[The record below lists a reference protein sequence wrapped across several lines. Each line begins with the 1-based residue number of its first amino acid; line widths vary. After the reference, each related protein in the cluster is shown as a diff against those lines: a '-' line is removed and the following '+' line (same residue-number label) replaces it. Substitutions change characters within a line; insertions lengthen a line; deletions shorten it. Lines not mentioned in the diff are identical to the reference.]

1 VASATP
7 DGERLRVAFT
17 DPAAKAEAV
26 ERVNAATRVTDIESE
41 EASLEDLFTSYTT
54 EDEPSDDAVEA
65 PAEVSA

>member
-1 VASATP
+1 VSGVTA
-7 DGERLRVAFT
+7 DGQTLRVAFS

-26 ERVNAATRVTDIESE
+26 ERVNAATPVTDVESE

-54 EDEPSDDAVEA
+54 GDETSDDAVEA